1 MDNPQP
7 WQERLRASLPKAG
20 LAMKLALCLVA
31 SAAVLFSLFGYLT
44 LRLER
49 QHSEDMVLES
59 ADRITDVIQRSTRY
73 QMLRNDR
80 EALYEVITTIGREPG
95 ILRIRIFNEEGRIS
109 FSTDPEE
116 INTLVDKQA
125 EACYAC
131 HAEEAPLTRLDRPD
145 RARIFTDGQG
155 QRVLGL
161 IRPIENQ
168 PACSNANCH
177 AHPPER
183 RVLGVIDTDM
193 SLAQVDAQLAE
204 HQKHLIAFTALAMV
218 LLLGLSVAFIWVV
231 VHKPVKALI
240 AGTLKVAYGDL
251 NYRLPVRTADELG
264 MLAASF
270 NTMTADLSQ
279 ARAQLTDWAHT
290 LEERVEQKTQ
300 ELQRAQAILVGSEK
314 MAALGKL
321 AATVAHE
328 VNNPLAGILTY
339 ARLTLK
345 QLEKED
351 LTPAAREEMMEQLRV
366 VTRESRR
373 CGDIMRNLLT
383 FARQTPPR
391 REPQQLNTLV
401 ERALTLVNHQLKLQE
416 IKLEKNL
423 AEDIPLVPCDAGQT
437 QQAVLALLVNATE
450 AMPRGGCLAVSTE
463 FKQPEKAV
471 HVRVSDNGIGIPSE
485 VLPHVFEPFFTT
497 KESQLRTGLGLAVAH
512 SIVEQHGGGIVAR
525 SQPGQGTEF
534 VITLLLEMPAETSAP
549 EAVGTAD
556 RGGNP

>member
-1 MDNPQP
+1 VNRREHFRP
-7 WQERLRASLPKAG
+7 SLAV
-20 LAMKLALCLVA
+20 KLALCLVL
-31 SAAVLFSLFGYLT
+31 STAALFSLFGYLT
-44 LRLER
+44 LRLDR
-49 QHSEDMVLES
+49 QQSEEMVLES
-59 ADRITDVIQRSTRY
+59 ADRISDIILRSTRY

-80 EALYEVITTIGREPG
+80 EALYEVITTIGHEPG
-95 ILRIRIFNEEGRIS
+95 IRRIRIFNEEGRIS

-116 INTLVDKQA
+116 INTLVDKRA

-131 HAEEAPLTRLDRPD
+131 HAQEAPLTRLDRPD
-145 RARIFTDGQG
+145 RARIFANGQG

-168 PACSNANCH
+168 AACSSADCH

-183 RVLGVIDTDM
+183 RVLGVIDTDL

-204 HQKHLIAFTALAMV
+204 QQKQLAAFTALAMV
-218 LLLGLSVAFIWVV
+218 LLLGLSVAFIWWV
-231 VHKPVKALI
+231 VHKPVQDLI

-251 NYRLPVRTADELG
+251 NYRLPVRTVDELG
-264 MLAASF
+264 TLAASF
-270 NTMTADLSQ
+270 NTMTADLAQ
-279 ARAQLTDWAHT
+279 ARVELTEWART
-290 LEERVEQKTQ
+290 LEERVEEKTQ

-351 LTPAAREEMMEQLRV
+351 LTPAAREEIMEQLRV

-401 ERALTLVNHQLKLQE
+401 ERALTLVNHQLELQE

-423 AEDIPLVPCDAGQT
+423 AKDISPVPCDAGQI

-450 AMPRGGCLAVSTE
+450 AMPHGGCLAVSTE
-463 FKQPEKAV
+463 FKPTEKAV
-471 HVRVSDNGIGIPSE
+471 QVRVSDTGMGIPPDAHG
-485 VLPHVFEPFFTT
+485 V
-497 KESQLRTGLGLAVAH
+497 GLG
-512 SIVEQHGGGIVAR
+512 GR
-525 SQPGQGTEF
+525 S
-534 VITLLLEMPAETSAP
+534 
-549 EAVGTAD
+549 
-556 RGGNP
+556 

>member
-1 MDNPQP
+1 VNRREHFRP
-7 WQERLRASLPKAG
+7 SLAV
-20 LAMKLALCLVA
+20 KLALCLVL
-31 SAAVLFSLFGYLT
+31 STAALFSLFGYLT
-44 LRLER
+44 LRLDR
-49 QHSEDMVLES
+49 QQSEEMVLES
-59 ADRITDVIQRSTRY
+59 ADRISDIILRSTRY

-80 EALYEVITTIGREPG
+80 EALYEVITTIGHEPG
-95 ILRIRIFNEEGRIS
+95 IRRIRIFNEEGRIS

-116 INTLVDKQA
+116 INTLVDKRA

-131 HAEEAPLTRLDRPD
+131 HAQEAPLTRLDRPD
-145 RARIFTDGQG
+145 RARIFANGQG

-168 PACSNANCH
+168 AACSSADCH

-183 RVLGVIDTDM
+183 RVLGVIDTDL

-204 HQKHLIAFTALAMV
+204 QQKQLAAFTALAMV
-218 LLLGLSVAFIWVV
+218 LLLGLSVAFIWWV
-231 VHKPVKALI
+231 VHKPVQDLI

-251 NYRLPVRTADELG
+251 NYRLPVRTVDELG
-264 MLAASF
+264 TLAASF
-270 NTMTADLSQ
+270 NTMTADLAQ
-279 ARAQLTDWAHT
+279 ARART
-290 LEERVEQKTQ
+290 LEERVEEKTQ

-351 LTPAAREEMMEQLRV
+351 LTPAAREEIMEQLRV

-401 ERALTLVNHQLKLQE
+401 ERALTLVNHQLELQE

-423 AEDIPLVPCDAGQT
+423 AEDISPVPCDAGQI

-450 AMPRGGCLAVSTE
+450 AMPHGGRLAVSTE
-463 FKQPEKAV
+463 FKPAEKAV
-471 HVRVSDNGIGIPSE
+471 QVRVSDTGMGIPPDI
-485 VLPHVFEPFFTT
+485 LPHIFEPFFTT

-512 SIVEQHGGGIVAR
+512 SIVEQHGGGIIAR
-525 SQPGQGTEF
+525 SQPRQGTEC
-534 VITLLLEMPAETSAP
+534 VITLPLEIPAETPAQDV
-549 EAVGTAD
+549 VGTAN